1 MGASTRVEVY
11 GESLVQAAPAVQA
24 GSNRLRRIDFTAGRA
39 LEILGH
45 AIEYLTDEYVHR
57 GGSLRANDGEV
68 QAIQLLMALNR
79 KIYYECPEVPTIAER
94 LMSFLRSLVGA
105 AKPD

>member
-1 MGASTRVEVY
+1 MGASTRVELY
-11 GESLVQAAPAVQA
+11 GESLVQVAPAVQA
-24 GSNRLRRIDFTAGRA
+24 GSNRLRRIDFTSGRA

-57 GGSLRANDGEV
+57 GGSLQANDAEV

-94 LMSFLRSLVGA
+94 LISFLRSLGGA

>member
-1 MGASTRVEVY
+1 MPCLGHFEEAPVASVT
-11 GESLVQAAPAVQA
+11 PALSRRRRRITPQA
-24 GSNRLRRIDFTAGRA
+24 GHA